1 VTDIA
6 DAARRFLAGRPL
18 RTEPQDR
25 PVLPKRIALPV
36 FASDALS
43 SVAYAPDEI
52 LLTLAFA
59 GLAAV
64 TISPWVALAVVVVL
78 VTVIASYRQN
88 VHAYP
93 SGAGDYEVATEN
105 LGRKAG
111 LAVASALLVD
121 YVLTVAVSISAASQY
136 AAAAIPALR
145 GFEVQGAVAVVVLLA
160 IANLRGLRATGPALT
175 IPAYLFMAA
184 IGTLAVAGFIQ
195 HLAGTLGQA
204 DSAALTIVPRS
215 GFEEGLTG
223 LAGAFLVMRAF
234 SHGCAAL
241 TGVEAVSRGVPSFAR
256 PRSRNA
262 ATTLLLL
269 GAILATM
276 MMSVVALARLTGV
289 KVVESPARDLLRDG
303 QPVGAE
309 YHQDPVIGQL
319 AATVFRDAPAL
330 TLLVTAVTALVL
342 VVAANTAFT
351 GFPGFG
357 SVLARDGFLPRQ
369 LHTRGDRL
377 VYSNGIV
384 SLSVAAITLIIA
396 FDAEVT
402 RLIHL
407 YIVGVFISFT
417 LSQLG
422 MVRHWTRQ
430 LRHEYTREVRM
441 RMQRSRLINTLGL
454 AMTGAVLVVVLLAR
468 ARHGAWIA
476 LAMMGILYLVMLTI
490 HLHYERLT
498 GELAVAGPQEA
509 RFLPVRTHA
518 VVLVSRLHQP
528 ALRAIAYARA
538 TRPNTL
544 EAVHAAVDDAE
555 VAGLRRQ
562 WEELSVPVPLTVLAA
577 PHHEITG
584 PIVEYI
590 RGLRR
595 SSPRDLVM
603 VFVPEFV
610 VSHWWEGFLHN
621 QSTLR
626 LRARLLFV
634 PGVVMV
640 SVPFQHDQVDLLD
653 APLTE

>member
-1 VTDIA
+1 MTDIA
-6 DAARRFLAGRPL
+6 DAARRLLAGRPL
-18 RTEPQDR
+18 RTEAQDR

-78 VTVIASYRQN
+78 ATVIASYRQN

-121 YVLTVAVSISAASQY
+121 YVLTVAVSVSAASQY

-145 GFEVQGAVAVVVLLA
+145 GLEVPVAVAVVVLLA

-184 IGTLAVAGFIQ
+184 IGTLAVVGFIQ
-195 HLAGTLGQA
+195 HLTGTLGQA

-241 TGVEAVSRGVPSFAR
+241 TGVEAVSSGVPSFAR

-276 MMSVVALARLTGV
+276 MMSVVTLARLTGV

-319 AATVFRDAPAL
+319 AATVFREAPAL
-330 TLLVTAVTALVL
+330 TLLVAAVTALVL

-357 SVLARDGFLPRQ
+357 AVLARDGFLPRQ

-384 SLSVAAITLIIA
+384 SLSVAAIALIIA

-422 MVRHWTRQ
+422 MVRHWTRR
-430 LRHEYTREVRM
+430 LRDEYTREVRM

-476 LAMMGILYLVMLTI
+476 LAMMAVLYLVMLTI
-490 HLHYERLT
+490 HLHYERLS

-544 EAVHAAVDDAE
+544 EALHAAVDDAE

-562 WEELSVPVPLTVLAA
+562 WDELSVPVPLTVLAA

-610 VSHWWEGFLHN
+610 VSRWWEGFLHN

-634 PGVVMV
+634 PGVVIV
-640 SVPFQHDQVDLLD
+640 SVPFQHDQVDRLD
-653 APLTE
+653 APPPE

>member
-1 VTDIA
+1 
-6 DAARRFLAGRPL
+6 
-18 RTEPQDR
+18 
-25 PVLPKRIALPV
+25 
-36 FASDALS
+36 
-43 SVAYAPDEI
+43 DEI

-64 TISPWVALAVVVVL
+64 AISPWVALAVVVVL

-145 GFEVQGAVAVVVLLA
+145 GLEVPGAVAVVVLLA

-241 TGVEAVSRGVPSFAR
+241 TGVEAVSSGVPSFAR

-289 KVVESPARDLLRDG
+289 KIVESPARDLLRDG

-330 TLLVTAVTALVL
+330 TLLIAAVTALVL

-384 SLSVAAITLIIA
+384 SLSVAAIALIIA

-417 LSQLG
+417 L
-422 MVRHWTRQ
+422 
-430 LRHEYTREVRM
+430 
-441 RMQRSRLINTLGL
+441 
-454 AMTGAVLVVVLLAR
+454 
-468 ARHGAWIA
+468 
-476 LAMMGILYLVMLTI
+476 
-490 HLHYERLT
+490 
-498 GELAVAGPQEA
+498 
-509 RFLPVRTHA
+509 
-518 VVLVSRLHQP
+518 
-528 ALRAIAYARA
+528 
-538 TRPNTL
+538 
-544 EAVHAAVDDAE
+544 
-555 VAGLRRQ
+555 
-562 WEELSVPVPLTVLAA
+562 
-577 PHHEITG
+577 
-584 PIVEYI
+584 
-590 RGLRR
+590 
-595 SSPRDLVM
+595 
-603 VFVPEFV
+603 
-610 VSHWWEGFLHN
+610 
-621 QSTLR
+621 
-626 LRARLLFV
+626 
-634 PGVVMV
+634 
-640 SVPFQHDQVDLLD
+640 
-653 APLTE
+653 